1 MFVAMSSQWVIS
13 RWDVLLI
20 GISISMLTRPKLP
33 NVEAWYQRLS
43 ERPAYRKHVMRHFG
57 ENPEQWAALEK
68 ASASEGK
75 I

>member
-1 MFVAMSSQWVIS
+1 
-13 RWDVLLI
+13 
-20 GISISMLTRPKLP
+20 
-33 NVEAWYQRLS
+33 
-43 ERPAYRKHVMRHFG
+43 MRHFG